1 MVIQYIIHI
10 EIWSEASLH
19 FFNMNLETDF
29 NQLQGNLQNMSIWV
43 SGKGHK
49 QTHWLNMMFILM
61 WMNLAI
67 NYNFQ
72 THPYPLF
79 IDKIS
84 MVDGENPIALM
95 VLFKNSKVTSAV
107 STKRSYIIYVS
118 NHQLFFPKSQYFSL
132 HPHCISI
139 FPGWTTQN
147 HSYIASIP
155 K

>member
-49 QTHWLNMMFILM
+49 QIHWLNMMVILM

-79 IDKIS
+79 IDRIS
-84 MVDGENPIALM
+84 MVDGENPMALM
-95 VLFKNSKVTSAV
+95 VLFKNSKVLQQCQQNALHHICFQPSIVFPQVTIFFSS
-107 STKRSYIIYVS
+107 STLY
-118 NHQLFFPKSQYFSL
+118 QLFSWLNNPRPFIYN
-132 HPHCISI
+132 I
-139 FPGWTTQN
+139 
-147 HSYIASIP
+147 
-155 K
+155 